1 MGTADIQPFK
11 HIAVIKAGYTWTTP
25 ERTLSLS
32 QNTVQKPQANVLTEN
47 TRNDSNAVA
56 TATDAGLR
64 HHNYLL
70 DHLRRR
76 LDPDEV
82 ELASLFGEML
92 WSKTPASE
100 LDERDAASDAGMT
113 RSCWATFAK
122 RTSDTI
128 NIDISNPETAR
139 DGWASRHTLAIIV
152 VPDRPF
158 VVDSV
163 LMALSHND
171 LVVHHFLNVV
181 FATERGEN
189 GELIRVSRNRADG
202 EQELVMLAEM
212 DRIDVSEHGGLRGR
226 LQATLADV
234 SCAVDDFAAMKR
246 TLASCR
252 AELVSASSGA
262 SEDDINEAI
271 EFLDWLATDNF
282 TFLGYREFSYGDGVI
297 RQTDAQSLGVLRNRA
312 SASPRPLAEQSEGT
326 RAFLLERSLLSFS
339 KAGTRSRV
347 HRPAYPDYIGIK
359 TFDAKG
365 NVVGEHGFFGLFT
378 SPVYRQNPSQIPLIR
393 RKVANVLNRSTL
405 NPKGF
410 DGKTLAQVLITWPR
424 DELFQASEDTL
435 FDHVIGA
442 TYIQERRRTQ
452 VFTRFDPYG
461 LFATCLVFMPREDFN
476 TSIRT
481 SLIEELQRQF
491 NAIDIELN
499 PTYSES
505 ILVRL
510 QFILRLQP
518 GTTRELDISELQ
530 RAIVGITR
538 DWVSELR
545 RAAESLFDE
554 QQGRNLV
561 RYYAAKLPASYRER
575 YQPSEAIYDIADIE
589 RLSETRLISSQLHQH
604 PGHEPNQLSLKL
616 FQLGDLSLLSDVLP
630 IIENLGFDVRAV
642 QPFSFERSDGRGVA
656 VRDFDLLA
664 SNPISVDSVGERLQE
679 ALTAIWAVQCDNDRF
694 NALVV
699 SAELTWREAAVLR
712 AYSRYMKQ
720 IRFGF
725 SQAFTSASLINQPVV
740 ARALADYFHARL
752 SPDGGDEELAGATVL
767 AALDGVALLNEDR
780 VLRRIFELIGATL
793 RTNFYRFDEHGE
805 PREFLSLKLDGSAI
819 SGLPKPVPFA
829 EIFVSSP
836 RVEGVHLRGGAVARG
851 GLRWSDRLEDYR
863 TEVLGLVKA
872 QVVKNAVIVPTGAKG
887 GFVSRRPG
895 DDPRTEGLAC
905 YRLFIRGLL
914 DVTDNLSGDEVLPPD
929 SVRRQDGDDPY
940 LVVAADKGTAT
951 FSDEANAIAAEY
963 GFWLGD
969 AFASGGSNGYDHKQM
984 GITARGAWVSVQR
997 HFAERDV
1004 DVQKD
1009 NVSVVGIG
1017 DMSGDVFGN
1026 GLLSSQS
1033 LQLVAAFN
1041 HLHIFIDPDPKPAES
1056 FAERQRLFNL
1066 PRSSWA
1072 DYQRSVLSEGGDIL
1086 ERSAKEITLSPQA
1099 VERFD
1104 LGSATWAPDA
1114 LLRELLKS
1122 DVDLIWNG
1130 GIGTYVRA
1138 SVETDTDVGDR
1149 ANDSLRITAAQL
1161 RARAFGEGGNLGMT
1175 QAARIEFSLLGG
1187 SVNSDF
1193 IDNSAGVDCSDH
1205 EVNIKIALAAPVA
1218 DGSLSQDDR
1227 NALLESMTDDVAERV
1242 LANNRAQ
1249 VRSISLAQRHSKTRG
1264 AEYLQLIRQLE
1275 QRAALDR
1282 DLEGLASDD
1291 ILLARV
1297 SSWPED
1303 ASEEPV
1309 LLTRPELAVLQ
1320 AYTKA
1325 FIKSELN
1332 QVDLTTEPDMSAV
1345 LYRPFPDAMLKPH
1358 RSRITQ
1364 HRLSREIIAT
1374 QWANEIVSIGGLSL
1388 VSHISEFAG
1397 ASVADIVRAYAST
1410 MTTFGL
1416 HELLADIQQSQ
1427 VSEELRLAM
1436 QLDTIQLIRRAV
1448 RWLVRFRAGVLS
1460 PTGIS
1465 TEFSAMVERVRD
1477 RRASLV
1483 GTERPWKQGVKSLVN
1498 QGAPT
1503 TLAERLSGLASE
1515 AVALPLQHAAGR
1527 AGCDSSVVLPL
1538 FEELGRKLKLGWL
1551 TDELARFDAA
1561 NHWQAMERDLLT
1573 DDVVT
1578 ILSEL
1583 AANAANSEGADA
1595 NAWLKKHKGIT
1606 RRWLN
1611 VVDSAR
1617 VESSTH
1623 FSQLSLVCRKLTD
1636 LSAPLRD
1643 PSQ

>member
-1 MGTADIQPFK
+1 M
-11 HIAVIKAGYTWTTP
+11 
-25 ERTLSLS
+25 
-32 QNTVQKPQANVLTEN
+32 TEN
-47 TRNDSNAVA
+47 TR
-56 TATDAGLR
+56 TDQSASAEAIEPGQR

-76 LDPDEV
+76 LDPSEL

-92 WSKTPASE
+92 WSKTPLSE
-100 LDERDAASDAGMT
+100 LAMRDAASDAGMT
-113 RSCWATFAK
+113 RSCWATFSQRA
-122 RTSDTI
+122 SDGV

-163 LMALSHND
+163 LMALSQND

-181 FATERGEN
+181 FATERGGN

-202 EQELVMLAEM
+202 DQELVMLAEM
-212 DRIDVSEHGGLRGR
+212 DRIDVSEHSGLRSR
-226 LQATLADV
+226 LEATLNDV
-234 SCAVDDFAAMKR
+234 SCAVDDFPAMKQ
-246 TLASCR
+246 TLERCR
-252 AELVSASSGA
+252 VEMTSTGSGA
-262 SEDDINEAI
+262 SGSDIEEALA
-271 EFLDWLATDNF
+271 FLDWLATDNF

-297 RQTDAQSLGVLRNRA
+297 RQTDAQSLGVLRNRS
-312 SASPRPLAEQSEGT
+312 SASPRSLADQTEET

-359 TFDAKG
+359 TFDAHG

-393 RKVANVLNRSTL
+393 RKITNVLSRSTL
-405 NPKGF
+405 NPLGF

-435 FDHVIGA
+435 FEHVIGA

-481 SLIEELQRQF
+481 NLIDELQRQF

-518 GTTRELDISELQ
+518 GSARVLDVGELQ
-530 RAIVGITR
+530 TAIARITR
-538 DWVSELR
+538 DWVGELR

-561 RYYAAKLPASYRER
+561 RDYSTKLPVSYRER
-575 YQPSEAIYDIADIE
+575 YQPHEAIYDIADIE
-589 RLSETRLISSQLHQH
+589 RLSDSRLVSSQLHQH
-604 PGHEPNQLSLKL
+604 DGLAANQLSLKL
-616 FQLGDLSLLSDVLP
+616 FQLGELSLLSDVLP

-664 SNPISVDSVGERLQE
+664 PNPISVEHVGERLQN
-679 ALTAIWAVQCDNDRF
+679 ALTAIWAQRCDNDRF
-694 NALVV
+694 NTLVV

-725 SQAFTSASLINQPVV
+725 SQAFISASLINQPV
-740 ARALADYFHARL
+740 ATRALVDYFHARL
-752 SPDGGDEELAGATVL
+752 SVEGGDEELAGATVL
-767 AALDGVALLNEDR
+767 AALDDVALLNEDR

-793 RTNFYRFDEHGE
+793 RTNFYRVDEHGE
-805 PREFLSLKLDGSAI
+805 PREFLSLKFSGSAI
-819 SGLPKPVPFA
+819 NGLPKPVPYA

-836 RVEGVHLRGGAVARG
+836 RMEGVHLRGGAVARG

-887 GFVSRRPG
+887 GFVSRKPG
-895 DDPRTEGLAC
+895 DDPRAEGLAC

-914 DVTDNLSGDEVLPPD
+914 DVTDNLSGDDVVPPEN
-929 SVRRQDGDDPY
+929 VRRLDGDDPY

-951 FSDEANAIAAEY
+951 FSDEANAISAEY

-1009 NVSVVGIG
+1009 AVSVIGIG

-1041 HLHIFIDPDPKPAES
+1041 HLHIFIDPNPDAAAS
-1056 FAERQRLFNL
+1056 FAERKRLFEQ
-1066 PRSSWA
+1066 PRSSWT
-1072 DYQRSVLSEGGDIL
+1072 DYQRALLSKGGDIV
-1086 ERSAKEITLSPQA
+1086 ERSAKEITLSPEA

-1104 LGSATWAPDA
+1104 LDSDTWAPDA

-1138 SVETDTDVGDR
+1138 STETDAQVGDR
-1149 ANDSLRITAAQL
+1149 ANDTLRITAAEL

-1193 IDNSAGVDCSDH
+1193 VDNSAGVDCSDH

-1218 DGSLSQDDR
+1218 DGSLLEADR
-1227 NALLESMTDDVAERV
+1227 NTLLESMTDDVAERV

-1249 VRSISLAQRHSKTRG
+1249 VRSLSLAQRHSKTRG
-1264 AEYLQLIRQLE
+1264 AEYLQLVGQLE
-1275 QRAALDR
+1275 QRASLDR
-1282 DLEGLASDD
+1282 ELEGLASDD
-1291 ILLARV
+1291 ALLARI
-1297 SSWPED
+1297 SNWPED
-1303 ASEEPV
+1303 ATDAPT

-1332 QVDLTTEPDMSAV
+1332 HVDLTTEDDMSAV
-1345 LYRPFPDAMLKPH
+1345 LYRPFPHAMQEQHK
-1358 RSRITQ
+1358 SRITQ

-1374 QWANEIVSIGGLSL
+1374 QWANELVSIGGLSL

-1410 MTTFGL
+1410 MTTFAL
-1416 HELLADIQQSQ
+1416 HELLAEIQQAS
-1427 VSEELRLAM
+1427 VSEELRLTM
-1436 QLDTIQLIRRAV
+1436 QLDTIALIRRAV

-1460 PTGIS
+1460 PAGIAA
-1465 TEFSAMVERVRD
+1465 EFSTMVASVRD

-1483 GTERPWKQGVKSLVN
+1483 GTERPWKQGVDALVS
-1498 QGAPT
+1498 QGAPKD
-1503 TLAERLSGLASE
+1503 LAERLSGLASE

-1527 AGCDSSVVLPL
+1527 ASCDTSAVLPL
-1538 FEELGRKLKLGWL
+1538 FETLGRKLKLNWL

-1583 AANAANSEGADA
+1583 AANAASSGDADA
-1595 NAWLKKHKGIT
+1595 SAWLARHKGIC
-1606 RRWLN
+1606 RRWLS
-1611 VVDSAR
+1611 VVDGAR
-1617 VESSTH
+1617 VESSAH

-1636 LSAPLRD
+1636 LTAPLRD
-1643 PSQ
+1643 

>member
-1 MGTADIQPFK
+1 MLESRGRNTAQ
-11 HIAVIKAGYTWTTP
+11 
-25 ERTLSLS
+25 TLE
-32 QNTVQKPQANVLTEN
+32 ANALTEQ
-47 TRNDSNAVA
+47 TPADR
-56 TATDAGLR
+56 TASSEADETSLR

-76 LDPDEV
+76 LDPSEL
-82 ELASLFGEML
+82 ELASQFGEML

-100 LDERDAASDAGMT
+100 LNERDAASDAGMT
-113 RSCWATFAK
+113 RSCWATFA
-122 RTSDTI
+122 RRASDAV

-139 DGWASRHTLAIIV
+139 DGWASRHTMAIIV

-181 FATERGEN
+181 FATERGDN

-202 EQELVMLAEM
+202 DQELVMLAEM
-212 DRIDVSEHGGLRGR
+212 DRIDVSEHGGLRSR

-234 SCAVDDFAAMKR
+234 SCAVDDFPEMKQ
-246 TLASCR
+246 TLERCR
-252 AELVSASSGA
+252 AELKSASSGA
-262 SEDDINEAI
+262 SKDDVEEALA
-271 EFLDWLATDNF
+271 FLDWLATDNF

-297 RQTDAQSLGVLRNRA
+297 RQSDAQSLGVLRNRKA
-312 SASPRPLAEQSEGT
+312 ASPRPLAEQSEET

-359 TFDAKG
+359 TFDERG

-393 RKVANVLNRSTL
+393 RKIANVLNRSTL
-405 NPKGF
+405 NPMGF

-435 FDHVIGA
+435 FEHVIGA
-442 TYIQERRRTQ
+442 TYIQERRRTR

-481 SLIEELQRQF
+481 SLIDELQHQF

-518 GTTRELDISELQ
+518 GSPRVLDADELQ
-530 RAIVGITR
+530 QRIIHITR

-561 RYYAAKLPASYRER
+561 RDYAAKLPASYRER
-575 YQPSEAIYDIADIE
+575 YQPDEAIYDIADIE
-589 RLSETRLISSQLHQH
+589 RLSDTRLVSSQLHQK
-604 PGHEPNQLSLKL
+604 GGLEANQLSLKL

-630 IIENLGFDVRAV
+630 VIENLGFDVRAV
-642 QPFSFERSDGRGVA
+642 QPFSFERSDGRRVA
-656 VRDFDLLA
+656 IRDFDLLA
-664 SNPISVDSVGERLQE
+664 PNPISVESVGERLQD
-679 ALTAIWAVQCDNDRF
+679 ALSAIWTARCDNDRF
-694 NALVV
+694 NTLVV
-699 SAELTWREAAVLR
+699 SAELTWREASVLR

-725 SQAFTSASLINQPVV
+725 SQAFISASLINQPV
-740 ARALADYFHARL
+740 ATRALIDYFHARL
-752 SPDGGDEELAGATVL
+752 CLEGGDEELAGATVL

-780 VLRRIFELIGATL
+780 VLRRIFELISATL
-793 RTNFYRFDEHGE
+793 RTNFYRMDEYGQ
-805 PREFLSLKLDGSAI
+805 PREFLSLKFAGGAI
-819 SGLPKPVPFA
+819 NDLPKPVPYA

-836 RVEGVHLRGGAVARG
+836 RMEGVHLRGGAVARG

-895 DDPRTEGLAC
+895 DDPRAEGLAC

-914 DVTDNLSGDEVLPPD
+914 DVTDNLSGEAVLPPD
-929 SVRRQDGDDPY
+929 NVRRQDGDDPY

-951 FSDEANAIAAEY
+951 FSDEANAISAEY
-963 GFWLGD
+963 DFWLGD

-997 HFAERDV
+997 HFAERDI

-1009 NVSVVGIG
+1009 IVSVIGIG

-1041 HLHIFIDPDPKPAES
+1041 HLHIFIDPNPEPAAS
-1056 FAERQRLFNL
+1056 YAERKRLFDL
-1066 PRSSWA
+1066 PRSSWT
-1072 DYQRSVLSEGGDIL
+1072 DYQRNVLSEGGDIL
-1086 ERSAKEITLSPQA
+1086 ERSAKEVTLSPQA
-1099 VERFD
+1099 VERFGLTSD
-1104 LGSATWAPDA
+1104 TWAPDA

-1138 SVETDTDVGDR
+1138 SHETDTDVGDR
-1149 ANDSLRITAAQL
+1149 ANDSLRVTAPDL

-1218 DGSLSQDDR
+1218 DGSLSESDR
-1227 NALLESMTDDVAERV
+1227 NNLLESMTDDVAERV

-1249 VRSISLAQRHSKTRG
+1249 VRSLSLAERHSKTRG
-1264 AEYLQLIRQLE
+1264 AEYLQLIRLLE

-1282 DLEGLASDD
+1282 DLEGLASDEA
-1291 ILLARV
+1291 LLTRA
-1297 SSWPED
+1297 SNWPED
-1303 ASEEPV
+1303 ADREPT

-1332 QVDLTTEPDMSAV
+1332 QVNLTSEDDMAAV
-1345 LYRPFPDAMLKPH
+1345 LYRPFPEAMLAQH
-1358 RSRITQ
+1358 RERISQ
-1364 HRLSREIIAT
+1364 HRLAREIIAT
-1374 QWANEIVSIGGLSL
+1374 QWANELVSIGGLSL

-1416 HELLADIQQSQ
+1416 HALLADIQQAA
-1427 VSEELRLAM
+1427 VSEELRLVM
-1436 QLDTIQLIRRAV
+1436 QLNTIQLIRRAV
-1448 RWLVRFRAGVLS
+1448 RWLVRFRAGELS

-1465 TEFSAMVERVRD
+1465 AEFSAMVERVQA
-1477 RRASLV
+1477 RRESLV
-1483 GTERPWKQGVKSLVN
+1483 STERPWRQSVAALVK
-1498 QGAPT
+1498 QGAPKP
-1503 TLAERLSGLASE
+1503 LAERLSGLSSE

-1527 AGCDSSVVLPL
+1527 AQCDTDAVLPL
-1538 FEELGRKLKLGWL
+1538 FEELGRKLKLDWL

-1583 AANAANSEGADA
+1583 AANAASNGDADA
-1595 NAWLKKHKGIT
+1595 SAWLSRHTGICK
-1606 RRWLN
+1606 RWLH
-1611 VVDSAR
+1611 VVDGAR

-1636 LSAPLRD
+1636 LTAPLRD
-1643 PSQ
+1643 S